1 MRSINIKCTLGCI
14 GEDFKYFKRE
24 NRKTNRNSYLF
35 TNFNHNSY
43 IKTKTNV
50 SEVIKFENDKIYQFC
65 KNNSISLSELFFSL
79 FYIYISR
86 IHNIYNTTIYISLI
100 NKETAPLLV
109 QTEKNTSIKE
119 LFCNI
124 KKAIQVF
131 ENNIQLKVLFLSDH
145 LKNGE
150 QSDYLLRIA
159 INETSEQLSLDII
172 TKKNNFFYNNI
183 KSFAASLK
191 TIIDSFASLPL
202 ETKIKNIEIVS
213 SSDKYS
219 ILNLFNQTKTNY
231 PKNKSIIDIFENI
244 VNKYPNKVALKA
256 DNISYTYKE
265 LNLKARQLAAGLQ
278 LKGCKLEDRIGLLL
292 KRSPDFI
299 IAVLGIL
306 KAGGAYVPIDI
317 NYPKE
322 RINYIIENSDIK
334 IILSEKSYTEKLPSH
349 IHLLSA
355 DEWYKNDH
363 NYDPAPIF
371 PDNLAYIMYT
381 SGSTGTPKGVMVEQ
395 RNVVRLAVN
404 NGFID
409 LGPEMNLLMTGSL
422 VFDAITFEI
431 WATLLNGG
439 TLCVTNED
447 DLLNPHILEK
457 IIKEQNINV
466 LFLTTALFHQL
477 ADKNLNLFSSLI
489 YLLVGGDVL
498 SPRYANK
505 VIETFPLLNFLNC
518 YGPTENGSYST
529 TYKIQKSIKENIP
542 IGKPINNS
550 TAYVVDIYMNILP
563 IGIEGELCVGGDG
576 VGRGYIKNKE
586 ATKEKFVDNPF
597 GPGKLYKTGDLAK
610 WDPDG
615 NLLFLGR
622 KDNQV
627 KIRGHRIE
635 FGEIDKVVESHP
647 KIKEHV
653 LITIT
658 DEKQNKDMCLYYIS
672 DRLKVKDLRI
682 YLKNA
687 LPKFMVPVFIV
698 QLEKFPLNPNGKIDR
713 QKLPSPLLHSGPG
726 NIKLPVNDVEI
737 ILLDTW
743 EKILGIQCISTDEDF
758 FSLGGHS
765 LKAIHLIETIEQE
778 FLIKLKLSELFDNS
792 TIEKLGKVISLKNK
806 CIIAPIEKVS
816 NQDYYE
822 MSYAQKRL
830 FLLNLIESSATN
842 YNVPIVFRVSQKVS
856 QRKLRYALEKI
867 IERHEILRT
876 TFEWKEE
883 TPVQIVHDSL
893 KLYTEFFEAD
903 NEIDTIIQDFIR
915 PFSLDK
921 LPLFRIGVI
930 ETSNKENIFI
940 FDFHHIIGDG
950 ESVQV
955 FLKELSSFYNGEKI
969 TDLAI
974 QYKDFTYWQIEQYKK
989 ENYQEQ
995 KRFWLK
1001 ELSGELPTLNMPYDK
1016 LRPQKQ
1022 LFNGDEYVFEIKEEL
1037 TERIQ
1042 SLNVSSNTTLY
1053 MLLLAAYNILLY
1065 KYTNQQD
1072 ILIGTPVR
1080 GRQHPD
1086 TNNLIGIFIN
1096 NLVIRNRIDSELSFY
1111 DFLQSVKGT
1120 VIKAFE
1126 NQDFQFEELISSLKL
1141 EKDLSRNPL
1150 FDTIF
1155 VVQEI
1160 LTKSIQ
1166 VEAFEIQEYD
1176 FRHKASKYDIFF
1188 EACLIKGKIRCVI
1201 GYCTDLF
1208 ELSTIKRLST
1218 HFTNILAQI
1227 VDHPTLN
1234 LKEIDILSKSEKELI
1249 LNKFNNTRIN
1259 MNPKETIISLFT
1271 KQVELSP
1278 DHIAVVYNNRQLTY
1292 KELDIAS
1299 NKLANLILSYNI
1311 PSKSLIGLMVSRTEN
1326 LLISQLGILK
1336 SGSAYLPIDKEFPK
1350 DRIEYM
1356 IFKGNM
1362 KYLISEEDIALKF
1375 NLSINTIF
1383 LGKEVFES
1391 QSSTPPDIHNDS
1403 KDIAYTI
1410 FTSGSTGNPKGVTIT
1425 HLAIANLVKGVTE
1438 IIDFSDNKSI
1448 LALTSISFDIHVLE
1462 TLLAI
1467 CAGNKI
1473 IIANEETQRDSS
1485 LLNRFIIDNKI
1496 DLLQITPSRLQLL
1509 MMDAESTRSLSVIKT
1524 IMIGGETFP
1533 KRLFEEIKKYP
1544 ELNIY
1549 NMYGPTET
1557 TVWSTIKNLTNSSDI
1572 TLGNP
1577 IANTQI
1583 YILDKHLNI
1592 TPIGVTGE
1600 LYIGGLGVSPGYYNE
1615 PQLTKERFI
1624 KNPFIEN
1631 EYIYKT
1637 GDLATWR
1644 ENGEIVFHGRTDFQI
1659 KIRGYRI
1666 EPAEIENKL
1675 RECEGID
1682 ECVILSEKDNLGFHR
1697 LIAYYISKNNVPNR
1711 ELKEQLSN
1719 VLPSYM
1725 IPDLFIQIESIP
1737 LTPNNKID
1745 KKALSK
1751 IKIQNIEE
1759 VNETDYL
1766 SLNHIQKSLLKI
1778 WQEILKVNRISIND
1792 SFFDLGGNS
1801 LLLAVMHNRINK
1813 EFSKKIS
1820 VADIFINSTISKLAD
1835 FIENTKS
1842 NSSEK
1847 VQLVS
1852 TELPKD
1858 YLKNGSVSNYTENV
1872 LRYIIKG
1879 TTKDKL
1885 LEFCKKENINTEF
1898 VLLSVF
1904 TLILMKIAQLAHITF
1919 YLFDKD
1925 IIHEINLDFSDKKN
1939 IRDIMLM
1946 LKNIVSKKQ
1955 YSRSIRI
1962 NENIDISPPQPT
1974 NNIFPLFIIG
1984 KTKKKVFKSFDFKIV
1999 YELTDEKDIVI
2010 THITNSEYLKSE
2022 KSKTVFSNYLN
2033 VLHQIIT

>member
-1 MRSINIKCTLGCI
+1 M
-14 GEDFKYFKRE
+14 
-24 NRKTNRNSYLF
+24 F
-35 TNFNHNSY
+35 TNFNHNNH

-50 SEVIKFENDKIYQFC
+50 NEVIKFEEDKIYHFC
-65 KNNSISLSELFFSL
+65 KNNSLPLSELILSL

-86 IHNIYNTTIYISLI
+86 IHDSYNTTIYVSLI
-100 NKETAPLLV
+100 NKEIVPLLV
-109 QTEKNTSIKE
+109 QTEKDTSIKE
-119 LFCNI
+119 LFCYI
-124 KKAIQVF
+124 KKAIQAF
-131 ENNIQLKVLFLSDH
+131 EGNIEPKILSISDH

-159 INETSEQLSLDII
+159 ISETSEQLSLDII
-172 TKKNNFFYNNI
+172 SKKNDFFHNNI
-183 KSFAASLK
+183 KSLAASLK
-191 TIIDSFASLPL
+191 RILDSIISLPL
-202 ETKIKNIEIVS
+202 ETKIKDIEIVS

-219 ILNLFNQTKTNY
+219 ILNLFNQTETNY
-231 PKNKSIIDIFENI
+231 PKNKSITEIFENI
-244 VNKYPNKVALKA
+244 VNRYPNKVALKA
-256 DNISYTYKE
+256 DNASYTYKE
-265 LNLKARQLAAGLQ
+265 LNQKVQQLAAGLQ
-278 LKGCKLEDRIGLLL
+278 LKGCKLEDKIGVLL

-322 RINYIIENSDIK
+322 RINYIIENSDIR
-334 IILSEKSYTEKLPSH
+334 IILSEKSYTEKLPSY
-349 IHLLSA
+349 IHLLTI
-355 DEWYKNDH
+355 DEWYNNDY
-363 NYDPAPIF
+363 NPTATS

-404 NGFID
+404 NGFIN
-409 LGPEMNLLMTGSL
+409 LGPEMKLLMTGSL

-431 WATLLNGG
+431 WTTLLNGG
-439 TLCVTNED
+439 TLYVTNED

-477 ADKNLNLFSSLI
+477 ADKNLNLFSSLT

-498 SPRYANK
+498 SPSYANK
-505 VIETFPLLNFLNC
+505 VIETFPSLNFLNC

-529 TYKIQKSIKENIP
+529 TYKIQRSIKENIP

-550 TAYVVDIYMNILP
+550 TAYVVDKYMNILP

-576 VGRGYIKNKE
+576 VGRGYIKNE
-586 ATKEKFVDNPF
+586 ETTKEKFVDNPF

-635 FGEIDKVVESHP
+635 FGEIEKVVESHP
-647 KIKEHV
+647 EIKEHV

-658 DEKQNKDMCLYYIS
+658 DENQNKDICLYYIS
-672 DRLKVKDLRI
+672 DGLKVKDLRR
-682 YLKNA
+682 YLQGS
-687 LPKFMVPVFIV
+687 LPKFMVPAFIV
-698 QLEKFPLNPNGKIDR
+698 PLDKFPLNPNGKIDR
-713 QKLPSPLLHSGPG
+713 QKLPSPLLHSLPC

-743 EKILGIQCISTDEDF
+743 KKILGIQRISTDEDF

-765 LKAIHLIETIEQE
+765 LKAISLIETIEQ
-778 FLIKLKLSELFDNS
+778 KLSVKIKLSELFENS

-806 CIIAPIEKVS
+806 CSIAPIGKVS

-822 MSYAQKRL
+822 MSFAQKRL

-842 YNVPIVFRVSQKVS
+842 YNVPIVFRISQKVS

-876 TFEWKEE
+876 TFEWREE
-883 TPVQIVHDSL
+883 TPVQIIHDSL
-893 KLYTEFFEAD
+893 KPCIEFFKAD
-903 NEIDTIIQDFIR
+903 NDIDDIIQEFIR

-921 LPLFRIGVI
+921 LPLFRVGII
-930 ETSNKENIFI
+930 ETSNKENILV

-955 FLKELSSFYNGEKI
+955 FLKELSSLYNGEKI
-969 TDLAI
+969 IDLTI
-974 QYKDFTYWQIEQYKK
+974 HYKDFTYWQIEQYKK
-989 ENYQEQ
+989 ESYQDQ

-1001 ELSGELPTLNMPYDK
+1001 ELSGELPTLNIPYDK
-1016 LRPQKQ
+1016 PRPQKQ

-1053 MLLLAAYNILLY
+1053 MLLLAAYNVLLY
-1065 KYTNQQD
+1065 KYTDQQD
-1072 ILIGTPVR
+1072 ILVGTPVR

-1096 NLVIRNRIDSELSFY
+1096 NLVIRNRVESELSFY
-1111 DFLQSVKGT
+1111 DFLQSVKDT

-1150 FDTIF
+1150 FDTVF

-1188 EACLIKGKIRCVI
+1188 EACPLKGKIRCVI

-1208 ELSTIKRLST
+1208 ELSTIKRLSS

-1227 VDHPTLN
+1227 VENPTLS
-1234 LKEIDILSKSEKELI
+1234 LKEIDILSNSEKELI

-1259 MNPKETIISLFT
+1259 IDPKETIVSLFR

-1278 DHIAVVYNNRQLTY
+1278 DYIAVVYNNRQLTY
-1292 KELDIAS
+1292 KDLDIAS

-1356 IFKGNM
+1356 IAKGNM

-1391 QSSTPPDIHNDS
+1391 QPSTPPDINIDS

-1425 HLAIANLVKGVTE
+1425 HLAVANLVKGVTE

-1448 LALTSISFDIHVLE
+1448 LALTSISFDIHILE

-1473 IIANEETQRDSS
+1473 IVANEEAQRDSS
-1485 LLNRFIIDNKI
+1485 LLNRLIIDNKI

-1509 MMDAESTRSLSVIKT
+1509 MMDAEYTRSLSVIKT
-1524 IMIGGETFP
+1524 IMVGGEAFP
-1533 KRLFEEIKKYP
+1533 KHLFEELKKFP
-1544 ELNIY
+1544 ELKIY

-1557 TVWSTIKNLTNSSDI
+1557 TVWSTIKNLINSSDI

-1583 YILDKHLNI
+1583 YILDKYLNI
-1592 TPIGVTGE
+1592 SPIGVTGE

-1624 KNPFIEN
+1624 ENPFIKN

-1637 GDLATWR
+1637 GDLAAWK
-1644 ENGEIVFHGRTDFQI
+1644 EDGEIIFHGRTDFQI

-1675 RECEGID
+1675 RECESVD
-1682 ECVILSEKDNLGFHR
+1682 ECVILAEKDNLGFYR
-1697 LIAYYISKNNVPNR
+1697 LIAYYVSKNKVPHR

-1719 VLPSYM
+1719 LLPPYM

-1745 KKALSK
+1745 RKALSK
-1751 IKIQNIEE
+1751 IKIRNIEE
-1759 VNETDYL
+1759 ETNEVNYP
-1766 SLNHIQKSLLKI
+1766 SLNNIQKSLLKI
-1778 WQEILKVNRISIND
+1778 WQDILKVNRININD

-1813 EFSKKIS
+1813 EFAKKIS
-1820 VADIFINSTISKLAD
+1820 VANIFINSTISKLAD
-1835 FIENTKS
+1835 FIEKTKS
-1842 NSSEK
+1842 NSNEK
-1847 VQLVS
+1847 IQLIS

-1858 YLKNGSVSNYTENV
+1858 YFTNGSASTYTENV

-1885 LEFCKKENINTEF
+1885 LEFCRKENIDTELI
-1898 VLLSVF
+1898 LLSVF
-1904 TLILMKIAQLAHITF
+1904 TLILMKMAQSTQITF
-1919 YLFDKD
+1919 YLSHKD
-1925 IIHEINLDFSDKKN
+1925 IIHEITLDLSDKKN
-1939 IRDIMLM
+1939 TRDIILM
-1946 LKNIVSKKQ
+1946 LKNIVLKRQ
-1955 YSRSIRI
+1955 YSRSISM
-1962 NENIDISPPQPT
+1962 NENIDINPPQHP

-1984 KTKKKVFKSFDFKIV
+1984 KTKKKEFKSFDFKIV
-1999 YELTDEKDIVI
+1999 YELTDEKDIAI
-2010 THITNSEYLKSE
+2010 THIANSEHLKSE

-2033 VLHQIIT
+2033 VLHQIIA